1 MKINKLITEH
11 VTNKVKELKD
21 TLVETTI
28 DLLDMAFGDENV
40 DIKLERPITLVTAT
54 TDDLGRSTISSHVVD
69 TISFCKPK
77 EGSNGKT
84 YQGYYILTMGERTIE
99 SSTFMNISNCMAVYE
114 AVKTLVR
121 HKE

>member
-11 VTNKVKELKD
+11 VTSKVKELKN

-28 DLLDMAFGDENV
+28 TLLDMAYGEENV
-40 DIKLERPITLVTAT
+40 DIKLERPITLVTAS
-54 TDDLGRSTISSHVVD
+54 TDDMGRSTINSLVVD
-69 TISFCKPK
+69 TISFKK
-77 EGSNGKT
+77 SSVRGEKT
-84 YQGYYILTMGERTIE
+84 FDGYYILSMGDRTIE
-99 SSTFMNISNCMAVYE
+99 SSTFMNISNCMTVYE

>member
-21 TLVETTI
+21 TLVETTS
-28 DLLDMAFGDENV
+28 DLLAMGFGEENV

-54 TDDLGRSTISSHVVD
+54 TDDFGRSTISSHVVD
-69 TISFCKPK
+69 TISFKK
-77 EGSNGKT
+77 GSVRGDKT
-84 YQGYYILTMGERTIE
+84 SDGYYILSMGDRTIH
-99 SSTFMNISNCMAVYE
+99 SSTFMNISNCMEVYE

>member
-11 VTNKVKELKD
+11 VTNKVKELKN

-28 DLLDMAFGDENV
+28 TLLDMAFGEENV
-40 DIKLERPITLVTAT
+40 DIKLEKPITLVTAT
-54 TDDLGRSTISSHVVD
+54 TDDFGRSTINSLVVD
-69 TISFCKPK
+69 TISFKK
-77 EGSNGKT
+77 GSVRGDKT
-84 YQGYYILTMGERTIE
+84 FDGYYILSMGDRTIH

>member
-11 VTNKVKELKD
+11 VTSKVKELKN

-28 DLLDMAFGDENV
+28 TLLDMAFGDENV

-99 SSTFMNISNCMAVYE
+99 SSTFMNISNCMVVYE

>member
-11 VTNKVKELKD
+11 VTSKVKELKN

-28 DLLDMAFGDENV
+28 TLLDMAFGEENV

-69 TISFCKPK
+69 TISFKK
-77 EGSNGKT
+77 GSVRGEKT
-84 YQGYYILTMGERTIE
+84 SDGYYILSMGDRTIE

>member
-11 VTNKVKELKD
+11 VTSKVKELKN

-28 DLLDMAFGDENV
+28 TLLDMAFGEENV

-54 TDDLGRSTISSHVVD
+54 TDDLGRSTINSLVVD
-69 TISFCKPK
+69 TISFKK
-77 EGSNGKT
+77 GSVRGDKT
-84 YQGYYILTMGERTIE
+84 FDGYYILSMGDRTIH
-99 SSTFMNISNCMAVYE
+99 SSTFMNISNCMEVYE

>member
-11 VTNKVKELKD
+11 VTSKVKELKN

-28 DLLDMAFGDENV
+28 TLLDMAFGEENV

-69 TISFCKPK
+69 TISFSKPR
-77 EGSNGKT
+77 EDSNGKP
-84 YQGYYILTMGERTIE
+84 YQGYYILSMGERVIA
-99 SSTFMNISNCMAVYE
+99 SSAFMDMNGYMAVYE